1 MAYILT
7 AALVFGICYLI
18 DKVFTKTMRGKQQHK
33 TGLSVRYSKRFAIFG
48 LLLTVLGIMGLTYG
62 IGQSKVLVAGGSL
75 ILLTGAGL
83 IGYYMTFGIYYDADS
98 FILSTFGKGS
108 RVYRFQDIRSQQLYL
123 IQGGSVVI
131 ELMLSDGQSVS
142 LQSSMEGVYPFLDH
156 AFSAWCRQ
164 NGRDPGSCQF
174 HDPSQSKWFPMNE
187 EA

>member
-1 MAYILT
+1 MAYIFA
-7 AALVFGICYLI
+7 AALIFGVCYLI

-62 IGQSKVLVAGGSL
+62 IGQSMVMVAGGGL
-75 ILLTGAGL
+75 ILITGAGL

-98 FILSTFGKGS
+98 FILSSLGKGD
-108 RVYRFQDIRSQQLYL
+108 RVYRFGDIRSQQLYL

-131 ELMLSDGQSVS
+131 ELLLADGQSIS

-164 NGRDPGSCQF
+164 NGRDPGNCDF
-174 HDPSQSKWFPMNE
+174 HDPAQSKWFPMNE